1 MYIAGGITR
10 NDNQPS
16 ECETHFYY
24 EKYGKYTNL
33 TDRGKLKVPSDHTC
47 QWLFF
52 CFILFHTI
60 KEKVCYKSLSKIFML
75 ISEFHFFSMEKK
87 HASIFANIIL
97 KNLCKHDTARS
108 EKEPALKVLK
118 LS

>member
-1 MYIAGGITR
+1 MKLKMAFLYIAGYITK

-16 ECETHFYY
+16 ECETHFY

-33 TDRGKLKVPSDHTC
+33 TDCGKLKVPSYHTC

-60 KEKVCYKSLSKIFML
+60 KEKVCHKSLSNIFML
-75 ISEFHFFSMEKK
+75 ISEFNFFNMEKK
-87 HASIFANIIL
+87 HASIFANIIIIIIS
-97 KNLCKHDTARS
+97 CWQHGY
-108 EKEPALKVLK
+108 P
-118 LS
+118 